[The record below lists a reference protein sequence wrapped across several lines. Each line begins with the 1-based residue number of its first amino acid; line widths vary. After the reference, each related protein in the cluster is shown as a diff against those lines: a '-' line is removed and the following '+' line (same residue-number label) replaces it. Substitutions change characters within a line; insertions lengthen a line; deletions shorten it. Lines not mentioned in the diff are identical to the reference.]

1 MRISDWSSDVC
12 SSDLFSFLP
21 RKFKIAVTG
30 APNDRAAVRFHDI
43 GLQIRRNEAGEVGFE
58 VIVGGGLGRT
68 PYIGVTIRKFLPKQ
82 HLLSYLEAILRV
94 YNQLGRRDQL
104 FKSRIKILVQQ
115 TGAEAFRDLV
125 EDEWLQIKDGY
136 LTLPTA
142 EIDRKSTRLNSSH

>member
-12 SSDLFSFLP
+12 SSDL
-21 RKFKIAVTG
+21 
-30 APNDRAAVRFHDI
+30 
-43 GLQIRRNEAGEVGFE
+43 VGFE

-94 YNQLGRRDQL
+94 YNQLGRRDNL

-125 EDEWLQIKDGY
+125 EDEWLQINDGY
-136 LTLPTA
+136 LTLPTELGSA
-142 EIDRKSTRLNSSH
+142 SCRRSGCEYV

>member
-1 MRISDWSSDVC
+1 MQLCVFFFSSRIRHTSC
-12 SSDLFSFLP
+12 AL
-21 RKFKIAVTG
+21 VTG
-30 APNDRAAVRFHDI
+30 VQTCALPI
-43 GLQIRRNEAGEVGFE
+43 C
-58 VIVGGGLGRT
+58 T

-94 YNQLGRRDQL
+94 YNQLGRRDNL

-125 EDEWLQIKDGY
+125 EDEWLQITDGY

-142 EIDRKSTRLNSSH
+142 EIERIETYFAPPDFENLDASPPAFEARRFEDRVFPPRSDEGAGGKGG